1 MARQGWHNDHSS
13 GSGVGSI
20 LLLLLLMALAAA
32 GGWVLGDDELLGR
45 AGARGENPSASAAPG
60 SPVQPAAVPTQPP
73 SNARAVAAPTPMPS
87 LSAITS
93 LSVTPDSAPIP
104 TATARPRP
112 TPVPPTAT
120 PLPPT
125 PIPPTAPPPPTH
137 TPTPSAEDRLAKL
150 RQYAL
155 GLINKDRADH
165 GLPPVT
171 LGSNDA
177 AQHHAQDMLEHD
189 YFGHWW
195 ADGRK
200 PYMVYAQFGGTS
212 YAAENA
218 ATSGFTNRQWNSEGC
233 GSFFV
238 RCIVP
243 TPEQAITNHQWAMMY
258 DDAHAG
264 WGHRDNILGETHRAV
279 NIGIAWNGRRVTFVQ
294 HFEGGAAIAT
304 APPRLSDGR
313 HLSLTIQKMETGIT
327 IGGLVSIYYDP
338 LPVPISAAENDALN
352 SYCLGG
358 GATTAC
364 GDSVVDI
371 LAPPP
376 PGTFY
381 TNLGGNKVVA
391 KTWQETPT
399 TFTLYADIGSHLP
412 GHGVYTVWFGGTRV
426 VAGSA
431 SGWWS

>member
-1 MARQGWHNDHSS
+1 MAQQGWHNDHSS
-13 GSGVGSI
+13 GSGVGSV

-32 GGWVLGDDELLGR
+32 GGCVLGNDELIGR
-45 AGARGENPSASAAPG
+45 AGARGENPSASAVPA
-60 SPVQPAAVPTQPP
+60 SPVQPAAVPTLPP
-73 SNARAVAAPTPMPS
+73 SDAVVVAAPTATPS
-87 LSAITS
+87 LPAIQVLT
-93 LSVTPDSAPIP
+93 VTPDSAPVP
-104 TATARPRP
+104 TTTARPRP
-112 TPVPPTAT
+112 TPIPPTAT
-120 PLPPT
+120 PLP
-125 PIPPTAPPPPTH
+125 
-137 TPTPSAEDRLAKL
+137 TPTPTPNGEDGLTQL

-165 GLPPVT
+165 GLPPVI

-200 PYMVYAQFGGTS
+200 PYMVYSQFGGTS
-212 YAAENA
+212 YAAENV
-218 ATSGFTNRQWNSEGC
+218 ATSGFTNSQWAAKGCNS
-233 GSFFV
+233 FLV

-243 TPEQAITNHQWAMMY
+243 TAESAITDHQWGMMY
-258 DDAHAG
+258 DDASSN
-264 WGHRDNILGETHRAV
+264 WGHRDNILGTTHRAV
-279 NIGIAWNGRRVTFVQ
+279 NIGIASNGRRVTFVQ

-304 APPRLSDGR
+304 VPPRLSDGR

-327 IGGLVSIYYDP
+327 IGGVVSIYFDP

-391 KTWQETPT
+391 QTWQETPT

-412 GHGVYTVWFGGTRV
+412 GHGVYTVVVWRDTGG
-426 VAGSA
+426 
-431 SGWWS
+431 GWLSERLVELTILNS